1 MMHLRGMHVR
11 PKKAL
16 GQHFLKNDAICARIA
31 DSITGHGGYDQLLEI
46 GPGTG
51 ALTKHLLQKATFTT
65 TVIEIDHESVAWLK
79 VHFPQLPGRILEEDF
94 LRMQISD
101 RFERPFGLVGNFP
114 YNISSQIVIKML
126 EYKDMVPEMVGMF
139 QKEVAVRLA
148 SPPGSRD
155 YGILS
160 VFCQAFYDL
169 DYLFT
174 VDEHE
179 FDPAPKVKS
188 GVIRMR
194 RKFGVELGCDEKL
207 FRIVVKTAFNQRRKT
222 LRNSL
227 KSLVQGQFSTED
239 ALYDLRPER
248 LGVEEFV
255 QITLRLQE
263 VKGEQH

>member
-1 MMHLRGMHVR
+1 MMHLRGMYVR

-16 GQHFLKNDAICARIA
+16 GQHFLKNDAICAQIA
-31 DSITGHGGYDQLLEI
+31 DSITGHGGYHDLLEI

-51 ALTKHLLQKATFTT
+51 ALTKHLLQKQEYTT
-65 TVIEIDHESVAWLK
+65 TVVEIDNESVAWLK
-79 VHFPQLPGRILEEDF
+79 VHFPVLNGRILEEDF
-94 LRMQISD
+94 LRMRLTE
-101 RFERPFGLVGNFP
+101 RFEQPFGLVGNFP
-114 YNISSQIVIKML
+114 YNISSQIVIQML
-126 EYKDMVPEMVGMF
+126 EYKDLIPEMVGMF

-148 SPPGSRD
+148 SPPGNKD

-160 VFCQAFYDL
+160 VFSQAFYDL
-169 DYLFT
+169 EYLFS
-174 VDEHE
+174 VDEKE
-179 FDPAPKVKS
+179 FDPPPKVKS

-194 RKFGVELGCDEKL
+194 RKFGVDLGCEEKL
-207 FRIVVKTAFNQRRKT
+207 FRTVVKTAFNQRRKT

-227 KSLVQGQFSTED
+227 KSLVQGQFSTEE

-263 VKGEQH
+263 ARGD